1 MIRRG
6 SWREAVHLVGGAALA
21 AALCALPA
29 RLQAQLLPE
38 PEGAQITIDAD
49 TLSYDKDLD
58 TVSAFGDVVVRRGDS
73 VLRADEVLLNR
84 KSNEAQAT
92 GNAELTSPDADI
104 HAATMYFDLD
114 TETGQLSDAQITSQ
128 RLGYT
133 LSGRR
138 VEKRIGQSYRIEN
151 GRFTTCLCV
160 DGEPTWS
167 ISGRSLDV
175 ALDGY
180 GYAEHAQMEVL
191 GWPVLWLPRFA
202 FPAYSE
208 RESGLLL
215 PRVGFS
221 NRRGFQL
228 LQPYYWAINKSQDVT
243 LSLDVETAVR
253 IGLLGE
259 YRYAFSETSAGQ
271 FQVGYFNE
279 SIRSQSPEVRV
290 PPGINPV
297 APINR
302 WGMIGY
308 HTEDLG
314 DTRLY
319 GDLLLVGDDL
329 FLREMN
335 SFTANERNQLDL
347 RTATFTT
354 SRLGVLQEWDRAFL
368 QGEGIYYQDL
378 IGPIVQQPNGTPDQN
393 ESLVIQRAPEI
404 DLTAQKQLGFDLM
417 GDFAGSI
424 TNFQRGTGLTGFRA
438 DLRPE
443 AELALPLGP
452 SFYGGVRAAVRETAY
467 ALTESEMLNG
477 FTGTI
482 PAAGLINLPSTSS
495 RELFELHGNLGT
507 EFDRVYDFPYFGL
520 DKLKHTVEPMVEYMY
535 IPPVDQGDLPVWDGI
550 DRINK
555 RSLFTYGFASR
566 LLGRSASGGDDDHGD
581 VFEIARFTATQSYD
595 VLRDIPP
602 PSQFTTVTGQ
612 PITQTSGDHFSDIDF
627 SLRVNP
633 NPVTSIRAY
642 ATYDATQSEITS
654 TTVGIRLRQPER
666 VFGQE
671 VRPRLLTRA
680 TLNVE
685 YRFITDNILQLLDT
699 SLALPITDRIAG
711 LYAMRY
717 DINTSTFLENYIGMR
732 LLSSCDCW
740 SLNVGFTQTS
750 NPNEVQLQAQFT
762 LAGLGNITNGGLRDY

>member
-1 MIRRG
+1 VSWPA
-6 SWREAVHLVGGAALA
+6 SWREAAHLIGSAALV
-21 AALCALPA
+21 AALCGAPA
-29 RLQAQLLPE
+29 RVQGQLLQA
-38 PEGAQITIDAD
+38 EGGQIIIDAD
-49 TLSYDKDLD
+49 SLSYDKDLD
-58 TVSAFGDVVVRRGDS
+58 TMSAYGDVVVRRGDS

-92 GNAELTSPDADI
+92 GNTQLTSPDAEI
-104 HAATMYFDLD
+104 HAATMFLDLD
-114 TETGQLSDAQITSQ
+114 TETGQLSDAQIYSE

-133 LSGRR
+133 LSGDRI
-138 VEKRIGQSYRIEN
+138 EKRAGQSYRIEN

-160 DGEPTWS
+160 DGKPTWS
-167 ISGRSLDV
+167 IAGRSLDV

-180 GYAEHAQMEVL
+180 GYVEHGQMEIL
-191 GWPVLWLPRFA
+191 GWPVLWLPRFV
-202 FPAYSE
+202 FPAYAE
-208 RESGLLL
+208 RQSGLLM

-253 IGLLGE
+253 IGLLGH
-259 YRYAFSETSAGQ
+259 YRYAFSETSAGE

-302 WGMIGY
+302 WGMIGH

-319 GDLLLVGDDL
+319 GDLLLVGDNL

-347 RTATFTT
+347 RTSTFTT
-354 SRLGVLQEWDRAFL
+354 SRLGGLQEWDRAFL
-368 QGEGIYYQDL
+368 QAEGIYYQDL
-378 IGPIVQQPNGTPDQN
+378 IGPIVQQPNGTPNQN

-417 GDFAGSI
+417 GNFTGSV
-424 TNFQRGTGLTGFRA
+424 TNFQRGLGLTGFRA

-452 SFYGGVRAAVRETAY
+452 SFYGGLRAAGRETAY
-467 ALTESEMLNG
+467 ALTENEMLNG
-477 FTGTI
+477 FTGTV

-495 RELFELHGNLGT
+495 REIFELHSYLGT

-520 DKLKHTVEPMVEYMY
+520 DKLKHTIEPMVEYMY
-535 IPPVDQGDLPVWDGI
+535 IPPVDQGDLPVFDGI

-566 LLGRSASGGDDDHGD
+566 LLGRSASGGDGTQGN
-581 VFEIARFTATQSYD
+581 VFEIARFTIAQSYD

-602 PSQFTTVTGQ
+602 PSQVTSVTGQ
-612 PITQTSGDHFSDIDF
+612 PLTQTSGDHFSDIDF

-633 NPVTSIRAY
+633 NDVTSLRAY
-642 ATYDATQSEITS
+642 ATYDATQNEFTS
-654 TTVGIRLRQPER
+654 TTIGIRLRQPER
-666 VFGQE
+666 VFGRE

-685 YRFITDNILQLLDT
+685 YRFITNNILQLLDS
-699 SLALPITDRIAG
+699 SLALPITDRVAA

-717 DINTSTFLENYIGMR
+717 DINAGSFLENYVGMR

-740 SLNVGFTQTS
+740 SLNVGFTQTR

-762 LAGLGNITNGGLRDY
+762 LAGLGAITGNSLRDY